1 MDNQQRR
8 LPVRLTLERTALV
21 VIDLQ
26 ERFRDLIHGMDRVL
40 ERSERL
46 IGFCRQ
52 LGVPVLVTE
61 QYPRGLG
68 VTVSEIREAC
78 RPFTAFE
85 KTAFSCAGSAE
96 FLAALRASKRD
107 QVVLCGIETHVCVY
121 QTACDLLR
129 EGFQVALAADATSS
143 CRPADREL
151 GLQRLRDVGADVMG
165 SQMIMFEMLREAGTP
180 EFKRVSALLKN

>member
-1 MDNQQRR
+1 MDNQRR
-8 LPVRLTLERTALV
+8 LPDRLTLERTTLV

-40 ERSERL
+40 DRSERL

-68 VTVSEIREAC
+68 VTMSEIREAC

-96 FLAALRASKRD
+96 FLAALRASGRN

-129 EGFQVALAADATSS
+129 EGFQVALAADAISS

-165 SQMIMFEMLREAGTP
+165 SQMIMFELLREAGTP

>member
-1 MDNQQRR
+1 MSDKQP
-8 LPVRLTLERTALV
+8 PVRLTLENSALV

-26 ERFRDLIHGMDRVL
+26 ERFRDLIHGMDQVL
-40 ERSERL
+40 ERSQRL

-52 LGVPVLVTE
+52 LEVPVLVTE

-68 VTVSEIREAC
+68 VTVTEIREAC
-78 RPFTAFE
+78 RPFTAYE
-85 KTAFSCAGSAE
+85 KTAFSCAGSGE
-96 FLAALRASKRD
+96 FLAALRATGRR
-107 QVVLCGIETHVCVY
+107 QVILCGIETHVCVY

-129 EGFQVALAADATSS
+129 EGFQVALAADAVSS
-143 CRPADREL
+143 CRAADRDL

-180 EFKRVSALLKN
+180 EFKRVSAFLKN